1 MSFKNIS
8 CQDRVITLFQ
18 KAIIRGHL
26 AHAYIFAGQE
36 GVGKTLFSKE
46 LAKAIFC
53 QHPGADACDIC
64 SYCQR
69 ITTDSF
75 PDLIFVFPEKNNR
88 TIKIE
93 QLRYLQEI
101 LHIKPLESKYKIA
114 IIQSAD
120 KMNEES
126 SNCLL
131 KTLEEPPSYAII
143 ILIVTSLESVRET
156 VRSRCQII
164 RFFPLSTTIITNLLV
179 SRFQVD
185 QKQAEQLAC
194 ISNGSIERAALL
206 SSTNAVEKKNWLVD
220 RILTLGV
227 NDNLTFS
234 KELLDKWNI
243 QDLEVL
249 EEKRSYIKELIL
261 SFLLYYRDLLVC
273 KTGGHDLPL
282 HYRDWQEALLSKS
295 KSLSEDALFR
305 IINVIKTSLEHLD
318 RNANITLLLENMV
331 TKILQLQYGCRISSF
346 QEHFF
351 LR

>member
-18 KAIIRGHL
+18 KAIIRDHL

-53 QHPGADACDIC
+53 QHPGADACDTC

-69 ITTDSF
+69 IATDNF
-75 PDLIFVFPEKNNR
+75 PDLIFVLPEKNSR
-88 TIKIE
+88 AIKIE
-93 QLRYLQEI
+93 QLRYLQDI

-164 RFFPLSTTIITNLLV
+164 RFFPLSTTVVTDLLV
-179 SRFQVD
+179 NRFQLV

-194 ISNGSIERAALL
+194 ISNGSIERAAVL
-206 SSTNAVEKKNWLVD
+206 SSTNAIEKKNWLVE
-220 RILTLGV
+220 RILTLGI

-234 KELLDKWNI
+234 KELFDKWNI
-243 QDLEVL
+243 QDLEIL

-273 KTGGHDLPL
+273 KTGENDLPL
-282 HYRDWQEALLSKS
+282 HYRDWKEALVSKS
-295 KSLSEDALFR
+295 KSLSEDLLFR

-318 RNANITLLLENMV
+318 RNANIALLLENMI
-331 TKILQLQYGCRISSF
+331 TKILHLQFGYRIPSL
-346 QEHFF
+346 QGHFF
-351 LR
+351 IR